1 MVSVSAVKKS
11 FGLTWVLEEVTF
23 ELRDGEC
30 LVLFGANGAGK
41 STLLKILATLLRPS
55 AGAVRVAGL
64 DAVKQAEAVR
74 TLVGFLGHS
83 SYLYEDL
90 TALENLKFWATLG
103 GLDASA
109 SALHD
114 ALARVELD
122 GVARERVRTF
132 SRGMKRRLALARV
145 LLGAPRLLLLDEP
158 LDGLDQRGKKWLE
171 EVLVDFR
178 ERGGA
183 VVLTTHSLSRG
194 LSIADRVAI
203 LAGGRMAVDR
213 PGPDLSLEELRR
225 LYALYTDEAV

>member
-1 MVSVSAVKKS
+1 MVSVDAVRKS
-11 FGLTWVLEEVTF
+11 FGPTVVLEEVTF
-23 ELRDGEC
+23 DLREREC

-55 AGAVRVAGL
+55 AGTVRIAGL

-90 TALENLKFWATLG
+90 TALENLKFWVTLG

-109 SALHD
+109 SALLD
-114 ALARVELD
+114 ALARVELE
-122 GVARERVRTF
+122 GVAGERVRTF

-145 LLGAPRLLLLDEP
+145 LLSAPRLLLLDEP

-171 EVLVDFR
+171 GVLVGFR

-183 VVLTTHSLSRG
+183 VLLTTHSLSRG

-203 LAGGRMAVDR
+203 LSGGRIVVDR